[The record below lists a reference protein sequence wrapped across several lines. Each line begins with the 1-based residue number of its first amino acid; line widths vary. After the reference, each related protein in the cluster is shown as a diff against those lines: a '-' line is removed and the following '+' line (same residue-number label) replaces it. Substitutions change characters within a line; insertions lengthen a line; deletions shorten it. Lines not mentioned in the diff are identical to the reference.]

1 MIKLF
6 TDTSANLPLHLVRRY
21 NITVLPFSYTL
32 NGVEAE
38 NGAETEFDGKAFY
51 DAMRSGADVK
61 TSMINIVSFLL
72 PFEDALQNGDDVLYV
87 GMSGGISG
95 TANAAA
101 IAAADLKESY
111 PERRIC
117 AVDSLAASLGEGL
130 QVIEAA
136 QMIEAGDSFD
146 EIESHLMKRRETM
159 CQFFTVDDLEY
170 LKRGGRITG
179 AAAFVG
185 TVLHINPLL
194 RGDEIGR
201 IVLCGKARGMKR
213 ALDALAEKF
222 DKLAADKAAPIGI
235 AHADNESGMELL
247 LGKLRDCGFTGE
259 CLSVCYEPVTGS
271 HVGPGTVAL
280 FYRGT
285 GRELSDPAAGEKQS
299 IPA

>member
-21 NITVLPFSYTL
+21 NITVLPFSYTV

-38 NGAETEFDGKAFY
+38 NSAETEFDGKAFY
-51 DAMRSGADVK
+51 DAMRSGTDVK

-247 LGKLRDCGFTGE
+247 LGKLRDRGFTGE

-280 FYRGT
+280 FFQG
-285 GRELSDPAAGEKQS
+285 LHK
-299 IPA
+299 